1 MSQPIDLFREHS
13 LSVPPESILD
23 ESPAIDLAD
32 LTQVCGV
39 STEVLTLLVGEGLLS
54 PRGQSPA
61 DWRFDSH
68 QISRVRRALRLS
80 HDLEL
85 DWPAT
90 ALALDLLDEI
100 QQLRQRLR
108 CLELQ
113 LGRWD

>member
-1 MSQPIDLFREHS
+1 MTQPIDLFREHP
-13 LSVPPESILD
+13 LNALPDLILD
-23 ESPAIDLAD
+23 ESPAIGLAD

-39 STEVLTLLVGEGLLS
+39 STEVLILLVGEGLLT
-54 PRGQSPA
+54 PRGQSP
-61 DWRFDSH
+61 DEWRFDSH
-68 QISRVRRALRLS
+68 QINRIRRALRLS

-100 QQLRQRLR
+100 QHLRQRIH

>member
-1 MSQPIDLFREHS
+1 MNQPIDRFRDHP
-13 LSVPPESILD
+13 LDVLPELILD
-23 ESPAIDLAD
+23 ESPAIGLAD

-39 STEVLTLLVGEGLLS
+39 STEVLILLVGEGLLA
-54 PRGQSPA
+54 PRGQSPT

-90 ALALDLLDEI
+90 TLALELLDEI
-100 QQLRQRLR
+100 QHLRQRIH